1 MDERNQKYTTYGL
14 GETMDQYK
22 LEDLMDSTKEE
33 VEKAA
38 IDNLLP
44 TVVQEAG
51 SFLFDKGVGM
61 LACEIVGSV
70 IPVANNVW
78 LSFKQHR
85 LERNVSNTLKLI
97 QSKQSELE
105 NRINDLFE
113 NNPAFITQI
122 TEALLD
128 NIVDEIQEKMVEY
141 NVNGYIN
148 LLKVE
153 HTNIDLGLMFFKT
166 MSQLND
172 LDIRILKVYSNLGTD
187 GESIVSICNEL
198 NLEQNQ
204 IRFIKEKLERFGL
217 LQSRNE
223 ELNDD
228 NLDKI
233 VKYLD
238 KVKKENRKRNPNDV
252 KVPSLKRVSVS
263 DSYRIT
269 SLGRH
274 YLTMIE

>member
-1 MDERNQKYTTYGL
+1 
-14 GETMDQYK
+14 MDQYK
-22 LEDLMDSTKEE
+22 LKDLMDSTKEE

-44 TVVQEAG
+44 TVVKEAG

-61 LACEIVGSV
+61 LACEMVGSV
-70 IPVANNVW
+70 LPVANNVL
-78 LSFKQHR
+78 LSYKQHR
-85 LERNVSNTLKLI
+85 LERNVLNALNII
-97 QSKQSELE
+97 QSRQTELE
-105 NRINDLFE
+105 NRMNELLE
-113 NNPAFITQI
+113 NNPLYTRQI

-128 NIVDEIQEKMVEY
+128 NIVDEIQEKLVEY

-148 LLKVE
+148 LLKSD
-153 HTNIDLGLMFFKT
+153 HTNIDMGLMFFKT

-172 LDIRILKVYSNLGTD
+172 LDIRILKVYSNLETE
-187 GESIVSICNEL
+187 GENIVSICNEL

-223 ELNDD
+223 EINDD
-228 NLDKI
+228 NLDAI

-238 KVKKENRKRNPNDV
+238 KIKRENRKKNPNDV
-252 KVPSLKRVSVS
+252 KVPSLKRVRGT

-274 YLTMIE
+274 YLTMIG

>member
-1 MDERNQKYTTYGL
+1 
-14 GETMDQYK
+14 MDQYK
-22 LEDLMDSTKEE
+22 LKDLMDATKEE
-33 VEKAA
+33 VGKKVVEK
-38 IDNLLP
+38 LLP
-44 TVVQEAG
+44 TVIQEAG
-51 SFLFDKGVGM
+51 NFLFDKGVGM
-61 LACEIVGSV
+61 LVCEIVGSV
-70 IPVANNVW
+70 LPVANNVL

-85 LERNVSNTLKLI
+85 LERNVLNALNIVQNRQT
-97 QSKQSELE
+97 ELE
-105 NRINDLFE
+105 YRMSKLFE
-113 NNPAFITQI
+113 TDSFFISQI

-148 LLKVE
+148 LLKSD

-172 LDIRILKVYSNLGTD
+172 LDIRILKVYSNLKTD

-198 NLEQNQ
+198 NLELNQ
-204 IRFIKEKLERFGL
+204 IQFIKEKLERFGL

-223 ELNDD
+223 EMNEN
-228 NLDKI
+228 NLDAI
-233 VKYLD
+233 VKYLE
-238 KVKKENRKRNPNDV
+238 KVKKENRKRNPDDI
-252 KVPSLKRVSVS
+252 KVPSLKRVNAS

-274 YLTMIE
+274 YLTMIG

>member
-1 MDERNQKYTTYGL
+1 MDR
-14 GETMDQYK
+14 YK
-22 LEDLMDSTKEE
+22 LKDLIDATKEE
-33 VEKAA
+33 VGKEVVEK
-38 IDNLLP
+38 LLP
-44 TVVQEAG
+44 AVVQEAG

-61 LACEIVGSV
+61 LACEMVGSV
-70 IPVANNVW
+70 VPVANNVL
-78 LSFKQHR
+78 LSYKQHR
-85 LERNVSNTLKLI
+85 LERNVLNALNIVQNRQTGIEYKMNEL
-97 QSKQSELE
+97 LE
-105 NRINDLFE
+105 NNR
-113 NNPAFITQI
+113 AFITQV

-148 LLKVE
+148 LLKSD

-172 LDIRILKVYSNLGTD
+172 LDIRILKVYSNLKTD

-198 NLEQNQ
+198 NLELNQ
-204 IRFIKEKLERFGL
+204 IQFIKQKLERFGL

-223 ELNDD
+223 EMNEN
-228 NLDKI
+228 NLDAI
-233 VKYLD
+233 VKYLE
-238 KVKKENRKRNPNDV
+238 KVKKENRKRNPDDI
-252 KVPSLKRVSVS
+252 KVPSLKRVNAS

-274 YLTMIE
+274 YLTMIG